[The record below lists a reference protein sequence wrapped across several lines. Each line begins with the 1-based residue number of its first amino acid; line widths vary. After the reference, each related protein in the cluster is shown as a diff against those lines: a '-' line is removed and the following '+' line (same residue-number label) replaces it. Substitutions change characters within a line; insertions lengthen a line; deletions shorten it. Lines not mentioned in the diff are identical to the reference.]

1 MANKTPKCSMCGTT
15 FERKRSTKR
24 FCSDS
29 CRKQYNA
36 LPARIES
43 AIEAALISITT
54 AEELLRKHPELSGPT
69 RPMIETIIERAREAL
84 PRKAYTRRPEQAVS

>member
-1 MANKTPKCSMCGTT
+1 MADKTPKCLMCGKA

-24 FCSDS
+24 FCSDT

-43 AIEAALISITT
+43 AIEAALMSISL
-54 AEELLRKHPELSGPT
+54 AETLLNQHPELSGPT
-69 RPMIETIIERAREAL
+69 RPMIETVIERAKQAL
-84 PRKAYTRRPEQAVS
+84 PRKAYTRQPAQAVS